1 MPSRSRSP
9 RPKRL
14 FSGSQKS
21 SPKSFPKS
29 SPKRSQKRSPK
40 RTVKSTASRSS
51 PRKGKKSP
59 RRRNAKML
67 RGGSLGVK
75 REEVLTWAKTTVA
88 KNGVIKE
95 GNAVPNVTDQ
105 QTYDFDAI
113 KKALEVV
120 TQCDRGD
127 RDGDPRQE
135 PREVALAHNF
145 LLYAHAVWTQ
155 EQNAKGHLI
164 EKKPTKDLVLANEA
178 AGRDFK
184 RPRCRLKSDAAEG
197 IKRGRLLASIEGR
210 PTLVSFQKETSGLL
224 TTIEKL
230 KAEQSKLTA
239 ASESKLSTKTAR
251 IKALETQLADESAKF
266 ASMAQSLSAAGEEK
280 AAAAVAQAQKSIA
293 AATEKYKSDMAK
305 AKGMAESRQTA
316 IEEEL
321 TKLKKTNAG
330 TAAERNDLRSLIVQK
345 QKLLSLAESRVEAL
359 RASSE
364 NEIKILKAA
373 LAEAT
378 ERGES
383 ASAAAKSQCEV
394 LVNEKDAELERLRK
408 QISDQLKSMA
418 SKDGAH
424 LGEIKKIQ
432 EDLSRL
438 QKLADAASAR
448 SSKVEAELN
457 TSQAAVDDARAA
469 LKTLE
474 RKAVSNAA
482 EAIKCR
488 WELSAGRKLWESQTA
503 AAAEKLAACQENLR
517 KATEQLEGNRKTSSL
532 TMKAFI
538 NISALLK
545 QTWYLPSSLIAAIEK
560 ELEPLF

>member
-40 RTVKSTASRSS
+40 RTVKRTASRSS

-75 REEVLTWAKTTVA
+75 RDVVLTWAKETVA
-88 KNGVIKE
+88 RNRVIKE
-95 GNAVPNVTDQ
+95 GNADPNETDQ

-135 PREVALAHNF
+135 PRDVALAHNF

-197 IKRGRLLASIEGR
+197 IERGRLLASIEGR
-210 PTLVSFQKETSGLL
+210 PTLVSFKKETSGLL
-224 TTIEKL
+224 AIIAKL

-239 ASESKLSTKTAR
+239 SESELSTKTAR
-251 IKALETQLADESAKF
+251 IEALEAQLADESAKF
-266 ASMAQSLSAAGEEK
+266 ASMAQSLSAAGEKK
-280 AAAAVAQAQKSIA
+280 AAAAVAEAQKSIS
-293 AATEKYKSDMAK
+293 AATEMYKSDMAK
-305 AKGMAESRQTA
+305 AQGIAQKRLKALESQLERLEQ
-316 IEEEL
+316 
-321 TKLKKTNAG
+321 TNAD
-330 TAAERNDLRSLIVQK
+330 TEAERNDLRSLIVQK
-345 QKLLSLAESRVEAL
+345 QKLLSLAESQFSDL
-359 RASSE
+359 QKSSE
-364 NEIKILKAA
+364 KEIRTLRAA

-394 LVNEKDAELERLRK
+394 FVKEKDAELEKLRK

-418 SKDGAH
+418 SKDDAH
-424 LGEIKKIQ
+424 RGEVKKLQ
-432 EDLSRL
+432 GDLTRL

-474 RKAVSNAA
+474 RKAAS

>member
-40 RTVKSTASRSS
+40 RTVKRTASRSS

-95 GNAVPNVTDQ
+95 GNADPNETDQ

-135 PREVALAHNF
+135 PRDVALAHNF

-197 IKRGRLLASIEGR
+197 IERGRLLASIEGR
-210 PTLVSFQKETSGLL
+210 PTLVSFKKETSGLL
-224 TTIEKL
+224 AIIAKL

-239 ASESKLSTKTAR
+239 SESELSTKTAR
-251 IKALETQLADESAKF
+251 IEALEAQLADESAKF
-266 ASMAQSLSAAGEEK
+266 ASMAQSLSAAGEKK
-280 AAAAVAQAQKSIA
+280 AAAAVAEAQKSIS
-293 AATEKYKSDMAK
+293 AATEMYKSDMAK
-305 AKGMAESRQTA
+305 AQGIAQKRLKALESQLERLEQ
-316 IEEEL
+316 
-321 TKLKKTNAG
+321 TNAD
-330 TAAERNDLRSLIVQK
+330 TEAERNDLRSLIVQK
-345 QKLLSLAESRVEAL
+345 QKLLSLAESQFSDL
-359 RASSE
+359 QKSSE
-364 NEIKILKAA
+364 KEIRTLRAA

-394 LVNEKDAELERLRK
+394 FVKEKDAELEKLRK

-418 SKDGAH
+418 SKDDAH
-424 LGEIKKIQ
+424 RGEVKKLQ
-432 EDLSRL
+432 GDLTRL

-474 RKAVSNAA
+474 RKAAS

>member
-1 MPSRSRSP
+1 
-9 RPKRL
+9 
-14 FSGSQKS
+14 
-21 SPKSFPKS
+21 
-29 SPKRSQKRSPK
+29 
-40 RTVKSTASRSS
+40 
-51 PRKGKKSP
+51 
-59 RRRNAKML
+59 ML

-230 KAEQSKLTA
+230 KAEQSMLTA
-239 ASESKLSTKTAR
+239 ASESELSTKTAR

-280 AAAAVAQAQKSIA
+280 AAAAVAQAQESIA

-316 IEEEL
+316 LEEEL
-321 TKLKKTNAG
+321 TKLEKTNAG
-330 TAAERNDLRSLIVQK
+330 TAAERGKLQSTIEQK
-345 QKLLSLAESRVEAL
+345 RKLLSLAESQFSDLQESSDKEIRTL
-359 RASSE
+359 R
-364 NEIKILKAA
+364 AA

-383 ASAAAKSQCEV
+383 ASASASASAAAKSQCEV
-394 LVNEKDAELERLRK
+394 IVKQKDAELERLRK

-418 SKDGAH
+418 SDMASKDNAH
-424 LGEIKKIQ
+424 RGEIRKIQ
-432 EDLSRL
+432 ADLKQL
-438 QKLADAASAR
+438 QKFADSASAQ
-448 SSKVEAELN
+448 SSKAEAELE
-457 TSQAAVDDARAA
+457 TSKAAFEDAQAA
-469 LKTLE
+469 LKSLE
-474 RKAVSNAA
+474 RKAASNAEIA
-482 EAIKCR
+482 NKCR

-545 QTWYLPSSLIAAIEK
+545 QTWYLPSSLIAAIKE